1 MKQAFEL
8 RSKLVDGLLAGGVLV
23 LLELL
28 LILLIQPVQL
38 IFSRPGLL
46 VYTVSLMAV
55 AVLCLEQSLSTE
67 KDEMNQAWWG
77 TLGGI
82 LGWVV
87 IELGT
92 WLGGQ
97 SMIGESAIFSLMFIF
112 LIVSSLWRHTQLLG
126 FRYFVV
132 LIFLGWVGHVA
143 IQGVVL
149 LVIYMPQLGL
159 TLQWIG
165 YLAWVGLAAALLY
178 NFFGTRSRQER
189 LDAAIMAWFAVMVLI
204 YAFRGGFI

>member
-28 LILLIQPVQL
+28 LILLIKPVQM
-38 IFSRPGLL
+38 IFGRPGLL

-55 AVLCLEQSLSTE
+55 GVLCLEQSLSAL
-67 KDEMNQAWWG
+67 KDEWEQVWWG

-87 IELGT
+87 IELST

-97 SMIGESAIFSLMFIF
+97 SMIGETAIFSLMFIF
-112 LIVSSLWRHTQLLG
+112 LIVSSLWRHTHLPG
-126 FRYFVV
+126 FRYFVL
-132 LIFLGWVGHVA
+132 LILLGWVGHVA
-143 IQGVVL
+143 IQG
-149 LVIYMPQLGL
+149 LVMLVSYMPQLGM
-159 TLQWIG
+159 TLQMLG
-165 YLAWVGLAAALLY
+165 VLAGLGLAAAQVY
-178 NFFGTRSRQER
+178 NFFGTHSRQER
-189 LDAAIMAWFAVMVLI
+189 LDAAIMSWFAVMVLI

>member
-8 RSKLVDGLLAGGVLV
+8 RSKLVDGLLAGSVFV

-28 LILLIQPVQL
+28 LILLIKPVQV

-55 AVLCLEQSLSTE
+55 GVLCLEQSLSAE

-97 SMIGESAIFSLMFIF
+97 SMIGETAIFSLMFIL
-112 LIVSSLWRHTQLLG
+112 LIVSSLWRHTRLVG
-126 FRYFVV
+126 FRYFAL
-132 LIFLGWVGHVA
+132 LIFLGWIGHVA
-143 IQGVVL
+143 IQGIVL
-149 LVIYMPQLGL
+149 LVTYMPQLGMTL
-159 TLQWIG
+159 TIIG
-165 YLAWVGLAAALLY
+165 LLAGVGLATALLY